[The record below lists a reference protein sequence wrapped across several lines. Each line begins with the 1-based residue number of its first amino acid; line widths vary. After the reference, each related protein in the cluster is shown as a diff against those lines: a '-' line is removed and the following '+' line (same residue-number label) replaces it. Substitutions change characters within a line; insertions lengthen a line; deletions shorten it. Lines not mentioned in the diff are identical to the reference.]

1 MLLSLWRL
9 LSPSVNRLY
18 HICVYVNKNVIKE
31 VIMNTILIRIRKIIT
46 QTGLSDTGFAESIG
60 IRQSTLSNMFMRE
73 SDPKA
78 EVLQKIREKYNINSE
93 WLLTG
98 EGAMFI
104 SEETLPAASGSSIP
118 LLSQKVSCGSGVN
131 WESEQNIVE
140 YLDIQNLVPALKNRQ
155 LYGFRVS
162 GTSMIGAGIKNN
174 DIVIFSSEQNYVYN
188 DGVYVFSLDGD
199 VYCKRLEFDPIANRI
214 KIYSVRVADI
224 EKAELLTTLTST
236 DTTFTER
243 FQLFG
248 KVELWIHKDDN

>member
-1 MLLSLWRL
+1 
-9 LSPSVNRLY
+9 
-18 HICVYVNKNVIKE
+18 
-31 VIMNTILIRIRKIIT
+31 MNTILIRIRKIIT

-60 IRQSTLSNMFMRE
+60 IRQSTLSNMFTRE

-104 SEETLPAASGSSIP
+104 SEETLPAVCNEAIP
-118 LLSQKVSCGSGVN
+118 ILSQKVSCGSGVN

-140 YLDIQNLVPALKNRQ
+140 YLDIKDLALKNRP
-155 LYGFRVS
+155 LYGFRVN
-162 GTSMIGAGIKNN
+162 GTSMIGAGIRNN
-174 DIVIFSSEQNYVYN
+174 DIVVFSSQQNLAYN
-188 DGVYVFSLDGD
+188 DGIYVFSLDGD
-199 VYCKRLEFDPIANRI
+199 VYCKRLEFDPIASRI
-214 KIYSVRVADI
+214 KIYSVRVADL

-248 KVELWIHKDDN
+248 KVEFWIHKNDN

>member
-1 MLLSLWRL
+1 
-9 LSPSVNRLY
+9 
-18 HICVYVNKNVIKE
+18 
-31 VIMNTILIRIRKIIT
+31 MNTILIRIRKIIT

-104 SEETLPAASGSSIP
+104 SEETLPAVRNEAIP
-118 LLSQKVSCGSGVN
+118 ILSQKVSCGSGVN

-140 YLDIQNLVPALKNRQ
+140 YLDIKELALKNRP
-155 LYGFRVS
+155 LYGFRVN
-162 GTSMIGAGIKNN
+162 GTSMIGAGIRNN
-174 DIVIFSSEQNYVYN
+174 DIVVFSSQQNLAYN
-188 DGVYVFSLDGD
+188 DGIYVFSLDGD
-199 VYCKRLEFDPIANRI
+199 VYCKRLEFDPIASRI
-214 KIYSVRVADI
+214 KIYSVRVADL

-248 KVELWIHKDDN
+248 KVEFWIHKGED

>member
-1 MLLSLWRL
+1 
-9 LSPSVNRLY
+9 
-18 HICVYVNKNVIKE
+18 
-31 VIMNTILIRIRKIIT
+31 MNTILIRIRKIIT

-104 SEETLPAASGSSIP
+104 SEETLPAASSSSIP

-140 YLDIQNLVPALKNRQ
+140 YLDIKDLSLKNRP
-155 LYGFRVS
+155 LYGFRVN
-162 GTSMIGAGIKNN
+162 GTSMIGAGIRNN
-174 DIVIFSSEQNYVYN
+174 DIVVFSSQQNLVYN
-188 DGVYVFSLDGD
+188 DGIYVFSLDGD
-199 VYCKRLEFDPIANRI
+199 VYCKRLEFDPIASRI
-214 KIYSVRVADI
+214 KIYSVRVADL

-248 KVELWIHKDDN
+248 KVEFWIHKGED

>member
-1 MLLSLWRL
+1 
-9 LSPSVNRLY
+9 
-18 HICVYVNKNVIKE
+18 
-31 VIMNTILIRIRKIIT
+31 MNTILIRIRKIIT

-104 SEETLPAASGSSIP
+104 SEETLPAVRNEAIP
-118 LLSQKVSCGSGVN
+118 ILSQKVSCGSGVN
-131 WESEQNIVE
+131 WEREQNIVE
-140 YLDIQNLVPALKNRQ
+140 YLDIKELALKNRP
-155 LYGFRVS
+155 LYGFRVN
-162 GTSMIGAGIKNN
+162 GTSMIGAGIRNN
-174 DIVIFSSEQNYVYN
+174 DIVVFSSQQNLAYN
-188 DGVYVFSLDGD
+188 DGIYVFSLDGD
-199 VYCKRLEFDPIANRI
+199 VYCKRLEFDPIASRI
-214 KIYSVRVADI
+214 KIYSVRVADL

-248 KVELWIHKDDN
+248 KVEFWIHKGED

>member
-1 MLLSLWRL
+1 
-9 LSPSVNRLY
+9 
-18 HICVYVNKNVIKE
+18 
-31 VIMNTILIRIRKIIT
+31 MNTILIRIRKIIT

-104 SEETLPAASGSSIP
+104 SEETLPAVRNEAIP
-118 LLSQKVSCGSGVN
+118 ILSQKVSCGSGVN

-140 YLDIQNLVPALKNRQ
+140 YLDIKDLALKNRP
-155 LYGFRVS
+155 LYGFRVN
-162 GTSMIGAGIKNN
+162 GTSMIGAGIRNN
-174 DIVIFSSEQNYVYN
+174 DIVVFSSQHNLAYN
-188 DGVYVFSLDGD
+188 DGIYVFSLDGN
-199 VYCKRLEFDPIANRI
+199 VYCKRLEFDPIASRI
-214 KIYSVRVADI
+214 KIYSVRVADL

-248 KVELWIHKDDN
+248 KVEFWIHKGED

>member
-1 MLLSLWRL
+1 
-9 LSPSVNRLY
+9 
-18 HICVYVNKNVIKE
+18 
-31 VIMNTILIRIRKIIT
+31 MNTILIRIRKIIT
-46 QTGLSDTGFAESIG
+46 QTGLSDTVFAESIG

-78 EVLQKIREKYNINSE
+78 EVLQKIREKYKINSE

-104 SEETLPAASGSSIP
+104 SEETMPAVRNEAIP
-118 LLSQKVSCGSGVN
+118 ILSQKVSCGSGVN

-140 YLDIQNLVPALKNRQ
+140 YLDIKDLALKNRP
-155 LYGFRVS
+155 LYGFRVN
-162 GTSMIGAGIKNN
+162 GTSMIGAGIRNN
-174 DIVIFSSEQNYVYN
+174 DIVVFSSQQNLAYN
-188 DGVYVFSLDGD
+188 DGIYVFSLDGD
-199 VYCKRLEFDPIANRI
+199 VYCKRLEFDPIASRI
-214 KIYSVRVADI
+214 KIYSVRVADL

-248 KVELWIHKDDN
+248 KVEFWIHKGED

>member
-1 MLLSLWRL
+1 MTGGRLTKLYSTMIDRGIVSSKREFAELLNIKYGN
-9 LSPSVNRLY
+9 LSKYMTDQVNLSVD
-18 HICVYVNKNVIKE
+18 NKNY
-31 VIMNTILIRIRKIIT
+31 NNLHN
-46 QTGLSDTGFAESIG
+46 A
-60 IRQSTLSNMFMRE
+60 
-73 SDPKA
+73 
-78 EVLQKIREKYNINSE
+78 NINIE

-104 SEETLPAASGSSIP
+104 SEETMPAVRNEAIP
-118 LLSQKVSCGSGVN
+118 ILSQKVSCGSGVN

-140 YLDIQNLVPALKNRQ
+140 YLDIKNLVPALKNRQ

-174 DIVIFSSEQNYVYN
+174 DIVVFSSAQNFVYN
-188 DGVYVFSLDGD
+188 DGIYVFSLDGD
-199 VYCKRLEFDPIANRI
+199 VYCKRLEFDPIASRI
-214 KIYSVRVADI
+214 KIYSVRVADL

-248 KVELWIHKDDN
+248 KVEFWIHKGED

>member
-1 MLLSLWRL
+1 MIKDRLKELRTALNLSQEDVADAINSKRSTVSGYERGISL
-9 LSPSVNRLY
+9 PD
-18 HICVYVNKNVIKE
+18 
-31 VIMNTILIRIRKIIT
+31 
-46 QTGLSDTGFAESIG
+46 SDTINAIVKEF
-60 IRQSTLSNMFMRE
+60 N
-73 SDPKA
+73 
-78 EVLQKIREKYNINSE
+78 VNIK
-93 WLLTG
+93 WLVAG

>member
-1 MLLSLWRL
+1 
-9 LSPSVNRLY
+9 
-18 HICVYVNKNVIKE
+18 
-31 VIMNTILIRIRKIIT
+31 MNTILIRIRKIIT

-104 SEETLPAASGSSIP
+104 SEETMPAASGSSIP

-140 YLDIQNLVPALKNRQ
+140 YLDIKDLALKNRP
-155 LYGFRVS
+155 LYGFRVN
-162 GTSMIGAGIKNN
+162 GTSMIGAGIRNN
-174 DIVIFSSEQNYVYN
+174 DIVVFSSQQNLAYN
-188 DGVYVFSLDGD
+188 DGIYVFSLDGD
-199 VYCKRLEFDPIANRI
+199 VYCKRLEFDPIASRI
-214 KIYSVRVADI
+214 KIYSVRVADL

-248 KVELWIHKDDN
+248 KVEFWIHKDDN

>member
-1 MLLSLWRL
+1 MGENQL
-9 LSPSVNRLY
+9 
-18 HICVYVNKNVIKE
+18 KA
-31 VIMNTILIRIRKIIT
+31 IRKSTGMT
-46 QTGLSDTGFAESIG
+46 QQEFASHLDISLSSVANIENGS
-60 IRQSTLSNMFMRE
+60 RE
-73 SDPKA
+73 ISKA
-78 EVLQKIREKYNINSE
+78 MMKSLIEKYNVSAE

-104 SEETLPAASGSSIP
+104 SEETMPAVRNEAIP
-118 LLSQKVSCGSGVN
+118 ILSQKVSCGSGVN

-140 YLDIQNLVPALKNRQ
+140 YLDIKNLVPALKNRQ

-174 DIVIFSSEQNYVYN
+174 DIVVFSSQQNLAYN
-188 DGVYVFSLDGD
+188 DGIYVFSLDGD
-199 VYCKRLEFDPIANRI
+199 VYCKRLEFDPIASRI
-214 KIYSVRVADI
+214 KIYSVRVADL

-248 KVELWIHKDDN
+248 KVEFWIHKDDN

>member
-1 MLLSLWRL
+1 
-9 LSPSVNRLY
+9 
-18 HICVYVNKNVIKE
+18 
-31 VIMNTILIRIRKIIT
+31 MNTILIRIRKIIT

-104 SEETLPAASGSSIP
+104 SEETLPAVRNEAIP
-118 LLSQKVSCGSGVN
+118 ILSQKVSCGSGVN

-140 YLDIQNLVPALKNRQ
+140 YLDIKDLALKNRP
-155 LYGFRVS
+155 LYGFRVN
-162 GTSMIGAGIKNN
+162 GTSMIGVGIRNN
-174 DIVIFSSEQNYVYN
+174 DIVVFSSQHNLAYN
-188 DGVYVFSLDGD
+188 DGIYVFSLDGD
-199 VYCKRLEFDPIANRI
+199 VYCKRLEFDPIASRI
-214 KIYSVRVADI
+214 KIYSVRVADL

-248 KVELWIHKDDN
+248 KVEFWIHKGED

>member
-1 MLLSLWRL
+1 MKVDKNIIFRMVKMTGGRL
-9 LSPSVNRLY
+9 TKLY
-18 HICVYVNKNVIKE
+18 STMIDRGIVSNKRE
-31 VIMNTILIRIRKIIT
+31 
-46 QTGLSDTGFAESIG
+46 FAELLNIKYG
-60 IRQSTLSNMFMRE
+60 NLS
-73 SDPKA
+73 
-78 EVLQKIREKYNINSE
+78 KYMTDQVNLSVDNRNFNNLHSANINIQ

-104 SEETLPAASGSSIP
+104 SEETMPAVRNEAIP
-118 LLSQKVSCGSGVN
+118 ILSQKVSCGSGVN
-131 WESEQNIVE
+131 WENEQNIVE

-248 KVELWIHKDDN
+248 KVEFWIHKGED

>member
-1 MLLSLWRL
+1 MTGGRL
-9 LSPSVNRLY
+9 TKLY
-18 HICVYVNKNVIKE
+18 STMIDRGIVSNKRE
-31 VIMNTILIRIRKIIT
+31 
-46 QTGLSDTGFAESIG
+46 FAELLNIKYG
-60 IRQSTLSNMFMRE
+60 NLS
-73 SDPKA
+73 
-78 EVLQKIREKYNINSE
+78 KYMTDQVNLSVDNRNFNNLHSANINIQ

-104 SEETLPAASGSSIP
+104 SDKANPLAASGSSIP

-174 DIVIFSSEQNYVYN
+174 DIVIFSPKEHYVYN
-188 DGVYVFSLDGD
+188 DGIHVFSLDGD
-199 VYCKRLEFDPIANRI
+199 VYCKRLEFDPIASRI
-214 KIYSVRVADI
+214 KIYSVRVADL

-248 KVELWIHKDDN
+248 KVEFWIHKGED

>member
-1 MLLSLWRL
+1 MTQQEFASHLDISLS
-9 LSPSVNRLY
+9 SVANIENGSRE
-18 HICVYVNKNVIKE
+18 ISKAMMKS
-31 VIMNTILIRIRKIIT
+31 LI
-46 QTGLSDTGFAESIG
+46 
-60 IRQSTLSNMFMRE
+60 
-73 SDPKA
+73 
-78 EVLQKIREKYNINSE
+78 EKYNVSAE

-104 SEETLPAASGSSIP
+104 SEETMPAVRNEAIP
-118 LLSQKVSCGSGVN
+118 ILSQKVSCGSGVN

-140 YLDIQNLVPALKNRQ
+140 YLDIKNLVPALKNRQ

-174 DIVIFSSEQNYVYN
+174 DIVVFSSAQNFVYN
-188 DGVYVFSLDGD
+188 DGIYVFSLDGD
-199 VYCKRLEFDPIANRI
+199 VYCKRLEFDPIASRI
-214 KIYSVRVADI
+214 KIYSVRVADL

-248 KVELWIHKDDN
+248 KVEFWIHKGED

>member
-1 MLLSLWRL
+1 MTGGRLTKLYSTMIDRGIVSSKREFAELLNIKYGN
-9 LSPSVNRLY
+9 LSKYMTDQVNLSVD
-18 HICVYVNKNVIKE
+18 NKNY
-31 VIMNTILIRIRKIIT
+31 NNLHN
-46 QTGLSDTGFAESIG
+46 A
-60 IRQSTLSNMFMRE
+60 
-73 SDPKA
+73 
-78 EVLQKIREKYNINSE
+78 NINIE

-104 SEETLPAASGSSIP
+104 SEETMPAVRNEAIP
-118 LLSQKVSCGSGVN
+118 ILSQKVSCGSGVN

-140 YLDIQNLVPALKNRQ
+140 YLDIKNLVPALKNRH

-174 DIVIFSSEQNYVYN
+174 DIVVFSSAQNFVYN
-188 DGVYVFSLDGD
+188 DGIYVFSLDGD
-199 VYCKRLEFDPIANRI
+199 VYCKRLEFDPIASRI
-214 KIYSVRVADI
+214 KIYSVRVADL

-248 KVELWIHKDDN
+248 KVEFWIHKGED

>member
-1 MLLSLWRL
+1 
-9 LSPSVNRLY
+9 
-18 HICVYVNKNVIKE
+18 
-31 VIMNTILIRIRKIIT
+31 MNTILIRIRKIIT

-104 SEETLPAASGSSIP
+104 SEETLPAVRNEAIP
-118 LLSQKVSCGSGVN
+118 ILSQKVSCGSGVN
-131 WESEQNIVE
+131 WKSEQNIVE
-140 YLDIQNLVPALKNRQ
+140 YLDIKDLALKNRP
-155 LYGFRVS
+155 LYGFRVN
-162 GTSMIGAGIKNN
+162 GTSMIGAGIRNN
-174 DIVIFSSEQNYVYN
+174 DIVVFSSQHNLAYN
-188 DGVYVFSLDGD
+188 DGIYVFSLDGD
-199 VYCKRLEFDPIANRI
+199 VYCKRLEFDPIASRI
-214 KIYSVRVADI
+214 KIYSVRVADL

-248 KVELWIHKDDN
+248 KVEFWIHKGED

>member
-1 MLLSLWRL
+1 MGENQL
-9 LSPSVNRLY
+9 
-18 HICVYVNKNVIKE
+18 KA
-31 VIMNTILIRIRKIIT
+31 IRKCTGMT
-46 QTGLSDTGFAESIG
+46 QQEFASHLDISLSSVANIENGS
-60 IRQSTLSNMFMRE
+60 RE
-73 SDPKA
+73 ISKA
-78 EVLQKIREKYNINSE
+78 MMKSLIEKYNVSAE

-104 SEETLPAASGSSIP
+104 SEETMPAVRNEAIP
-118 LLSQKVSCGSGVN
+118 ILSQKVSCGSGVN

-140 YLDIQNLVPALKNRQ
+140 YLDIKNLVPALKNRQ

-174 DIVIFSSEQNYVYN
+174 DIVVFSSAQNFVYN
-188 DGVYVFSLDGD
+188 DGIYVFSLYGD
-199 VYCKRLEFDPIANRI
+199 VYCKRLEFDPIASRI
-214 KIYSVRVADI
+214 KIYSVRVADL

-248 KVELWIHKDDN
+248 KVEFWIHKGED

>member
-1 MLLSLWRL
+1 MTGGRLTKLYSTMIDRGIVSSKREFAELLNIKYGN
-9 LSPSVNRLY
+9 LSKYMTDQVNLSVD
-18 HICVYVNKNVIKE
+18 NKNY
-31 VIMNTILIRIRKIIT
+31 NNLHN
-46 QTGLSDTGFAESIG
+46 A
-60 IRQSTLSNMFMRE
+60 
-73 SDPKA
+73 
-78 EVLQKIREKYNINSE
+78 NINIE

-140 YLDIQNLVPALKNRQ
+140 YLDIKDLALKNRP
-155 LYGFRVS
+155 LYGFRVN
-162 GTSMIGAGIKNN
+162 GTSMIGAGIRNN
-174 DIVIFSSEQNYVYN
+174 DIVVFSSQQNLAYN
-188 DGVYVFSLDGD
+188 DGIYVFSLDGD
-199 VYCKRLEFDPIANRI
+199 VYCKRLEFDPIASRI
-214 KIYSVRVADI
+214 KIYSVRVADL

-248 KVELWIHKDDN
+248 KVEFWIHKGEE

>member
-1 MLLSLWRL
+1 MGENQL
-9 LSPSVNRLY
+9 
-18 HICVYVNKNVIKE
+18 KA
-31 VIMNTILIRIRKIIT
+31 IRKCTGMT
-46 QTGLSDTGFAESIG
+46 QQEFASHLDISLSSVANIENGS
-60 IRQSTLSNMFMRE
+60 RE
-73 SDPKA
+73 ISKA
-78 EVLQKIREKYNINSE
+78 MMKSLIEKYNVSAE

-104 SEETLPAASGSSIP
+104 SEETMPAVRNEAIP
-118 LLSQKVSCGSGVN
+118 ILSQKVSCGSGVN

-140 YLDIQNLVPALKNRQ
+140 YLDIKNLVPALKNRQ

-174 DIVIFSSEQNYVYN
+174 DIVVFSSAQNFVYN
-188 DGVYVFSLDGD
+188 DGIYVFSLDGD
-199 VYCKRLEFDPIANRI
+199 VYCKRLEFDPIASRI
-214 KIYSVRVADI
+214 KIYSVRVADL

-248 KVELWIHKDDN
+248 KVEFWIHKGED

>member
-1 MLLSLWRL
+1 MTGGRL
-9 LSPSVNRLY
+9 TKLY
-18 HICVYVNKNVIKE
+18 STMIDRGIVSNKRE
-31 VIMNTILIRIRKIIT
+31 
-46 QTGLSDTGFAESIG
+46 FAELLNIKYG
-60 IRQSTLSNMFMRE
+60 NLS
-73 SDPKA
+73 
-78 EVLQKIREKYNINSE
+78 KYMTDQVNLSVDNRNFNNLHSANINIQ

-104 SEETLPAASGSSIP
+104 SEETMPAVRNEAIP
-118 LLSQKVSCGSGVN
+118 ILSQKVSCGSGVN
-131 WESEQNIVE
+131 WENEQNIVE

-248 KVELWIHKDDN
+248 KVEFWIHKGED

>member
-1 MLLSLWRL
+1 
-9 LSPSVNRLY
+9 
-18 HICVYVNKNVIKE
+18 
-31 VIMNTILIRIRKIIT
+31 MNTILIRIRKIIT
-46 QTGLSDTGFAESIG
+46 QTGLSDTVFAESIG

-140 YLDIQNLVPALKNRQ
+140 YLDIKDLALKNRP
-155 LYGFRVS
+155 LYGFRVN
-162 GTSMIGAGIKNN
+162 GTSMIGAGIRNN
-174 DIVIFSSEQNYVYN
+174 DIVVFSSQQNLAYN
-188 DGVYVFSLDGD
+188 DGIYVFSLDGD
-199 VYCKRLEFDPIANRI
+199 VYCKRLEFDPIASRI
-214 KIYSVRVADI
+214 KIYSERVADL

-248 KVELWIHKDDN
+248 KVEFWIHKGED

>member
-1 MLLSLWRL
+1 MVKMTGGRL
-9 LSPSVNRLY
+9 TKLY
-18 HICVYVNKNVIKE
+18 STMIDRGIVSNKRE
-31 VIMNTILIRIRKIIT
+31 
-46 QTGLSDTGFAESIG
+46 FAELLNIKYG
-60 IRQSTLSNMFMRE
+60 NLS
-73 SDPKA
+73 
-78 EVLQKIREKYNINSE
+78 KYMTDQVNLSVDNRNFNNLHSANINIQ

-104 SEETLPAASGSSIP
+104 SEETMPAVRNEAIP
-118 LLSQKVSCGSGVN
+118 ILSQKVSCGSGVN
-131 WESEQNIVE
+131 WENEQNIVE

-248 KVELWIHKDDN
+248 KVEFWIHKGED

>member
-1 MLLSLWRL
+1 
-9 LSPSVNRLY
+9 
-18 HICVYVNKNVIKE
+18 
-31 VIMNTILIRIRKIIT
+31 MNTILIRIRKIIT
-46 QTGLSDTGFAESIG
+46 QTGLSDTVFAESIG

-140 YLDIQNLVPALKNRQ
+140 YLDIKDLALKNRP
-155 LYGFRVS
+155 LYGFRVN
-162 GTSMIGAGIKNN
+162 GTSMIGAGIRNN
-174 DIVIFSSEQNYVYN
+174 DIVVFSSQQNLAYN
-188 DGVYVFSLDGD
+188 DGIYVFSLDGD
-199 VYCKRLEFDPIANRI
+199 VYCKRLEFDPIASRI
-214 KIYSVRVADI
+214 KIYSVRVADL

-248 KVELWIHKDDN
+248 KVEFWIHKGED

>member
-1 MLLSLWRL
+1 MGENQL
-9 LSPSVNRLY
+9 
-18 HICVYVNKNVIKE
+18 KA
-31 VIMNTILIRIRKIIT
+31 IRKCTGMT
-46 QTGLSDTGFAESIG
+46 QQEFASHLDISLSSVANIENGS
-60 IRQSTLSNMFMRE
+60 RE
-73 SDPKA
+73 ISKA
-78 EVLQKIREKYNINSE
+78 MMKSLIEKYNVSAE

-174 DIVIFSSEQNYVYN
+174 DIVIFSSEQNCVYN

>member
-1 MLLSLWRL
+1 MGENQL
-9 LSPSVNRLY
+9 
-18 HICVYVNKNVIKE
+18 KA
-31 VIMNTILIRIRKIIT
+31 IRKCTGMT
-46 QTGLSDTGFAESIG
+46 QQEFASHLDISLSSVANIENGS
-60 IRQSTLSNMFMRE
+60 RE
-73 SDPKA
+73 ISKA
-78 EVLQKIREKYNINSE
+78 MMKSLIEKYNVSAE

-104 SEETLPAASGSSIP
+104 SEETMPAVRNEAIP
-118 LLSQKVSCGSGVN
+118 ILSQKVSCGSGVN

-140 YLDIQNLVPALKNRQ
+140 YLDIKNLVPALKNRQ

-174 DIVIFSSEQNYVYN
+174 DIVVFSSAQNFVYN
-188 DGVYVFSLDGD
+188 DGIYVFSLDGD

-214 KIYSVRVADI
+214 KIYSVRVADL

-236 DTTFTER
+236 DTSFTER

-248 KVELWIHKDDN
+248 KVEFWIHKGED